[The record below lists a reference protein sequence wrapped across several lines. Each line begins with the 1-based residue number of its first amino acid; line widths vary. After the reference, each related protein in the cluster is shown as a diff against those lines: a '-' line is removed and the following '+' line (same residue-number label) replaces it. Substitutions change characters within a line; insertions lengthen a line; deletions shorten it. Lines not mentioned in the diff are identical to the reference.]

1 MNHYRIKYWLY
12 KKDQWII
19 SILASLLTGT
29 IAVSII
35 DIVNNDEVINQ
46 VEFRA
51 WVAIIAGLITLLFA
65 FMRQKHNDMSVF
77 FQLFEKYN
85 QRYDELNDY
94 MNTIHSILNDTE
106 LIEQNPRIKP
116 FGLIGRKCSRELAP
130 RLHDESGVKNVLDD
144 YLNLCAEE
152 YLAYSNGYIPP
163 QIIEYWYNGMKVFFN
178 NDLIRQY
185 FREELKSDSYYQFK
199 TFALEKFDEIEQ
211 N

>member
-12 KKDQWII
+12 KQDQWII
-19 SILASLLTGT
+19 SGLVILLT
-29 IAVSII
+29 AVTNVALI
-35 DIVNNDEVINQ
+35 DISNNDQWASSI
-46 VEFRA
+46 EFRA
-51 WVAIIAGLITLLFA
+51 WVAIIIGLITLLFA

-94 MNTIHSILNDTE
+94 MNTILATTNDTE
-106 LIEQNPRIKP
+106 LIEQNPRIEP
-116 FGLIGRKCSRELAP
+116 FGLVGRKCSRELAP
-130 RLHDESGVKNVLDD
+130 RLHNESGVKNVLDD

-163 QIIEYWYNGMKVFFN
+163 QIMEYWYNGMKVFFK
-178 NDLIRQY
+178 NDDIRQY

-199 TFALEKFDEIEQ
+199 TFALEKFDEIGQ

>member
-12 KKDQWII
+12 KQDQWII
-19 SILASLLTGT
+19 STLVLLLTGA
-29 IAVSII
+29 IVVSII
-35 DIVNNDEVINQ
+35 DIVNNDKFINQ

-51 WVAIIAGLITLLFA
+51 WVAIVAGLITLLFA

-85 QRYDELNDY
+85 QRYDKLNDF
-94 MNTIHSILNDTE
+94 MNLVNEKTKDKQTGSDSPFEGLDGKYPAGLRKRLN
-106 LIEQNPRIKP
+106 
-116 FGLIGRKCSRELAP
+116 S
-130 RLHDESGVKNVLDD
+130 ESTVKGGLDD

-163 QIIEYWYNGMKVFFN
+163 RIMEYWYNGMEIFFN
-178 NDLIRQY
+178 NDHIRRY
-185 FREELKSDSYYQFK
+185 FRKELKSDSYYQFK
-199 TFALEKFDEIEQ
+199 TFALEKFDEIEE

>member
-12 KKDQWII
+12 KQDQLII
-19 SILASLLTGT
+19 SVLVILLTVVT
-29 IAVSII
+29 TVALI
-35 DIVNNDEVINQ
+35 DISNDDKWATSI
-46 VEFRA
+46 EFRA
-51 WVAIIAGLITLLFA
+51 WVAIIIGLITLLFA

-94 MNTIHSILNDTE
+94 MNTILATTNDTE
-106 LIEQNPRIKP
+106 LIEQNPRIEP
-116 FGLIGRKCSRELAP
+116 FGLVGKECSRELAP
-130 RLHDESGVKNVLDD
+130 RLHNESGVKNVLDD

-163 QIIEYWYNGMKVFFN
+163 QIMEYWYNGMKVFFI
-178 NDLIRQY
+178 NDHIRQY
-185 FREELKSDSYYQFK
+185 FQEELKSDSYYQFK
-199 TFALEKFDEIEQ
+199 TFVLEKFDEIEA